1 MMSKIVGLVLLLS
14 TITLSEA
21 AEKEF
26 KKAEQCNNIVDGI
39 HDGEPFDDFSV
50 ETKEECCGACAE
62 NAECLSW
69 SFQSWI
75 DHGGEVGVNCELFNT
90 PLDHENLFFIPELVY
105 GDANDHS
112 NGKKKW
118 GKFVKKRQTK
128 CETNVGFILQDEMD
142 FFGGGYS
149 KAECCRACSETEGCE
164 SWTFTRF
171 IEEGE
176 ELSDCQLFEEPSFG
190 QFEQLL
196 EMVSADSPHKKHK
209 KLN

>member
-39 HDGEPFDDFSV
+39 HNGEPFDDFEV
-50 ETKEECCGACAE
+50 KTKEECCDYCAKRAKCVSWTFAGWTDSGNE
-62 NAECLSW
+62 QSQCL
-69 SFQSWI
+69 
-75 DHGGEVGVNCELFNT
+75 LFDT
-90 PLDHENLFFIPELVY
+90 PLDYENLFLFLEVVS
-105 GDANDHS
+105 GDANGHA

-118 GKFVKKRQTK
+118 ETLVKKRYTK
-128 CETNVGFILQDEMD
+128 CKTNVGFIFQDPMD
-142 FFGGGYS
+142 FFGEGYS